1 MTQEQ
6 WLVYIWSIYPK
17 GGWSFVWAACLVVAC
32 ILLII
37 SGLVYNDAERDDC
50 YKNSS
55 SYYTNTIW
63 YKLGK
68 WKVILPSIFATLL
81 FLSSLVPNRDGLM
94 YILAT
99 PYVVDSGKS
108 IIEDLKD
115 ENSKAFKLNKLL
127 DKSLDKALQAM
138 DTDMKERKK

>member
-6 WLVYIWSIYPK
+6 WLVYIWSIYPS
-17 GGWSFVWAACLVVAC
+17 GGWSVLWSVCLISVGL
-32 ILLII
+32 ILLI
-37 SGLVYNDAERDDC
+37 SGVAYSGADRSER
-50 YKNSS
+50 YKESS

-81 FLSSLVPNRDGLM
+81 FLSSLVPNRDGFM

-115 ENSKAFKLNKLL
+115 ENSKIFKLNKLL
-127 DKSLDKALQAM
+127 DKSLDKALQVVELEE
-138 DTDMKERKK
+138 KEGKK

>member
-6 WLVYIWSIYPK
+6 WLVYIWSIYPN
-17 GGWSFVWAACLVVAC
+17 GCWSILWSLCLIIVGF
-32 ILLII
+32 ILLI
-37 SGLVYNDAERDDC
+37 SGVSYSDADRSER
-50 YKNSS
+50 YKESS

-68 WKVILPSIFATLL
+68 WKVILPSIFVTLL
-81 FLSSLVPNRDGLM
+81 FLSSLVPNRDGFM

-115 ENSKAFKLNKLL
+115 ENSKIFKLNKLL
-127 DKSLDKALQAM
+127 DKSLDKALQTM
-138 DTDMKERKK
+138 ELEEKEGKK

>member
-6 WLVYIWSIYPK
+6 WLVYIWSIYPS
-17 GGWSFVWAACLVVAC
+17 GGWSILWSLCLIIVGF
-32 ILLII
+32 ILLF
-37 SGLVYNDAERDDC
+37 SGVAYSDADRSER
-50 YKNSS
+50 YKESS
-55 SYYTNTIW
+55 RYYTNTIW

-81 FLSSLVPNRDGLM
+81 FLSSLVPNRDGFM

-115 ENSKAFKLNKLL
+115 ENSKIFKLNKLL
-127 DKSLDKALQAM
+127 DKSLDKALQ
-138 DTDMKERKK
+138 TVELEEKEGKK

>member
-6 WLVYIWSIYPK
+6 WLVYIWSIYPE
-17 GGWSFVWAACLVVAC
+17 GGWSFVWGISLFLIGF
-32 ILLII
+32 ILFL
-37 SGLVYNDAERDDC
+37 SWVSYNDAERGDY
-50 YKNSS
+50 YKESS
-55 SYYTNTIW
+55 RYFTNTLW
-63 YKLGK
+63 YRLGK

-81 FLSSLVPNRDGLM
+81 FLSSLVPNREGFM

-115 ENSKAFKLNKLL
+115 ENSKVFKLNKLL

-138 DTDMKERKK
+138 ELEEKEGKK

>member
-6 WLVYIWSIYPK
+6 WLVYIWSIYPN
-17 GGWSFVWAACLVVAC
+17 GGWSILWSLCLIIVGF
-32 ILLII
+32 ILLI
-37 SGLVYNDAERDDC
+37 SGVSYSDADRSER
-50 YKNSS
+50 YKESS

-68 WKVILPSIFATLL
+68 WKVILPSIFVTLL
-81 FLSSLVPNRDGLM
+81 FLSSLVPNRDGFM

-115 ENSKAFKLNKLL
+115 ENSKIFKLNKLL
-127 DKSLDKALQAM
+127 DKSLDKALQ
-138 DTDMKERKK
+138 TVELEEKEGKK